1 MIPRAGLALLL
12 AALLAACRTVPGSGR
27 SQLNLADESDL
38 AVEAAEAFRTLP
50 RSKDPLAQA
59 RVRAIAQRVIQAA
72 RTDPEFGDP
81 TLPPPSAWEVAVIAD
96 DTPNAF
102 ALPGGRI
109 GFHSGMFRLAT
120 TDDDIAVVLG
130 HEVAHV
136 VCRHGN
142 ERVSQGILA
151 ALGAV
156 ALDQSMRDKP
166 SGRRQEA
173 LAIYGAAA
181 SLGVILPYSRHH
193 ENEADHLGLL
203 YMARAGYRPS
213 AAVAFWRR
221 FSEQGGPKA
230 PEFLSTHPSDR
241 TRVERLQALL
251 PEAERRHR
259 AAAEAQRAST
269 PAGPIR

>member
-1 MIPRAGLALLL
+1 MILRLAPALLL
-12 AALLAACRTVPGSGR
+12 AALLASCRTVPGSGR
-27 SQLNLADESDL
+27 SQLNLADESAL
-38 AVEAAEAFRTLP
+38 AAEAADAFRAMP
-50 RSKDPLAQA
+50 RSKDPVAQA
-59 RVRAIAQRVIQAA
+59 RVRAIAARVVHAA

-81 TLPPPSAWEVAVIAD
+81 TLPPPSAWDVAVIAD

-109 GFHSGMFRLAT
+109 GFHSGMFRIASGDDAIAAILA
-120 TDDDIAVVLG
+120 

-142 ERVSQGILA
+142 ERVSQRLLA

-173 LAIYGAAA
+173 LAVYGAAA
-181 SLGVILPYSRHH
+181 TLGLILPYSRHH

-213 AAVAFWRR
+213 AAVDFWRR
-221 FSEQGGPKA
+221 FSQEGGAKP

-241 TRVERLQALL
+241 TRVARLEALL
-251 PEAERRHR
+251 PEAERRFR
-259 AAAEAQRAST
+259 PWVDPQRAST
-269 PAGPIR
+269 PIGPIR